1 MQKHSKQVT
10 NNTKPLG
17 EHIMATSKKKSVAK
31 KKVAKKA
38 PAKKRVSAKK
48 QEVVEQTFSVNEET
62 QEMSLNDIDTTS
74 VDRPSNMR
82 NANPVEAKV
91 AEQRPQRIS
100 VAKQRD
106 KLSIAGQDPSRHY
119 HWINDKDGGQRIAK
133 LELAGYRIETDQ
145 SIVIGTPKM
154 SDSSGLGNPH
164 RQFAGMTKD
173 GKVMYAYL
181 MSQKMEWW
189 DQDQA
194 EKHGEITMNETAQHE
209 EVRDGYYQSDSKLS
223 DDTARQF

>member
-1 MQKHSKQVT
+1 
-10 NNTKPLG
+10 
-17 EHIMATSKKKSVAK
+17 MATSKKKVTAK
-31 KKVAKKA
+31 KKVVAKKKA

-48 QEVVEQTFSVNEET
+48 QEVVEQTFSVNEEV
-62 QEMSLNDIDTTS
+62 QESTMSLNDIDTNQ

-173 GKVMYAYL
+173 NKTMYAYL
-181 MSQKMEWW
+181 MSQKMDWW
-189 DQDQA
+189 KIDQA
-194 EKHGEITMNETAQHE
+194 EKHNEITMNETAQHAEVE
-209 EVRDGYYQSDSKLS
+209 EGYYQSESKLK
-223 DDTARQF
+223 DDTASRF